1 MIRWRKGLPRWLS
14 GKEAVCNVGDV
25 DLIPGSGRSLGGR
38 VQYHFISKTQAS
50 SDFGIQGG
58 PGNNLP
64 SAENKE
70 RLYNNPHNF
79 D

>member
-14 GKEAVCNVGDV
+14 GKESVCNVGDV
-25 DLIPGSGRSLGGR
+25 DSIPGSGRSLGGR
-38 VQYHFISKTQAS
+38 VQYHFISKTRVS

-58 PGNNLP
+58 PGNNLS

-70 RLYNNPHNF
+70 RLYNNPHHF